1 MEGWVS
7 RATRLAR
14 DTAPISPHKAAKLD
28 EPDLRAVALETGV
41 QNYPLILALV
51 SPPQHGR
58 SERPLGKAC
67 ELSPCAPLRVYA
79 WRPWVAWHTPGALSR
94 G

>member
-14 DTAPISPHKAAKLD
+14 DTAPISLHKAAKLD

-58 SERPLGKAC
+58 SERPPLARPV
-67 ELSPCAPLRVYA
+67 SSAPA
-79 WRPWVAWHTPGALSR
+79 PP
-94 G
+94 

>member
-14 DTAPISPHKAAKLD
+14 DTAPISLHKAAKLD

-79 WRPWVAWHTPGALSR
+79 WRPWGVWHTPGALSR